1 MRIFEIFEAEPVAD
15 VEFDYNQLKSMPPKE
30 RMNLFK
36 SNPNLKDLYNK
47 EWQKQIDAEI
57 NNYTWMTPE
66 EKAQYEKLAAADI
79 NDTHNKAFSA
89 EKYLKQLFQKKVDA
103 KKAASMIKVH
113 WVADASKLEQ
123 LLQGK
128 LSSKVELSAYLA
140 PNAEAVGKVRWGDIG
155 VIVDGHITLGGRG
168 DLGSDQ
174 YKKVD
179 GQRGQQKYVSRPG
192 QVDPTLSMDTSK
204 HHEVLVDNWK
214 IKEVVLGAK
223 VSQEIEDMVNR
234 YKIPVRRLAT

>member
-1 MRIFEIFEAEPVAD
+1 MRIAELFEAEAVVD
-15 VEFDYNQLKSMPPKE
+15 FDYDKIKSMPPKE
-30 RMNLFK
+30 RLALFK
-36 SNPNLKDLYNK
+36 SNPALKDLYNK
-47 EWQKQIDAEI
+47 EWQKKIDAEL
-57 NNYTWMTPE
+57 NNYGWMTPE
-66 EKAQYEKLAAADI
+66 EKAQYEKLAAADLT
-79 NDTHNKAFSA
+79 DLHNKAFSA
-89 EKYLKQLFQKKVDA
+89 EKYLKQLFQKKVDR
-103 KKAASMIKVH
+103 KKADSMLKVH
-113 WVADASKLEQ
+113 WVADAAKLEQ

-155 VIVDGHITLGGRG
+155 VIIDGHITMGGRG

-174 YKKVD
+174 YKMKD
-179 GQRGQQKYVSRPG
+179 NQRGQQKYVSRPG
-192 QVDPTLSMDTSK
+192 QVDPSLSMDTGV

-223 VSQEIEDMVNR
+223 VPQEIEDMVNR